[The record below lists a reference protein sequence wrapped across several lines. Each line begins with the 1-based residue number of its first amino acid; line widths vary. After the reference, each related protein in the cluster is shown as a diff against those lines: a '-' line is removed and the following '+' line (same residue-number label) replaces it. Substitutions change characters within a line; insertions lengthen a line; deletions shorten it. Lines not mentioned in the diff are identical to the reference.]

1 MKHIITAVLLSCGLA
16 FAAQAQTSAFTY
28 QGSLNDGANMAHGTY
43 DLTFALFSDSSGASR
58 AGATLTNTAT
68 AVSNGLFAVTLDFG
82 HQFPG
87 ANRWLEIAVRT
98 NGGEAYQILTPRQQ
112 ITATPYAIT
121 AGNLSGTLPAAQVNG
136 VLSSANLG
144 GTYGGEVKFDN
155 GGNSFSGNGG
165 GLTNLNASQLGS
177 GTVPDATL
185 ASNVARRNQVW
196 LLGGNAEADPA
207 NGAFLGTTDTNA
219 LEFKANAQ
227 RALRIEYATNSTFNQ
242 SPNLV
247 GGYSGNVVS
256 NGFVGAVIGGGGN
269 AVLQNRVG
277 HHFAAVVGGIGNTAS
292 GFASTAMGNR
302 NVASGG
308 GSTAMGYFVT
318 SSGLFSTAM
327 GYATTAS
334 GYLSTASGE
343 FTRATSHAA
352 VAMGVGTEASGD
364 TSVAMGD
371 RAKAFHDGAFVWA
384 DPQDADFASTATN
397 QFLILAQGGVGI
409 NTSSPGD
416 AALAV
421 NGRVSILGANVL
433 ELGAGV
439 AGKEFSAGRI
449 GFQTFTADALDIV
462 GAGTTGLNRKIK
474 FWGEGG
480 STFTGPASLGSTL
493 GQKLNL
499 YSTTFGL
506 GIQSGILYSRVALGG
521 GFAWYASGF
530 HNDNT
535 YNSGGGTTLMKLD
548 GSGLTVNG
556 TFVSSSDRN
565 VKENFAPVQPREVL
579 EKVLALPLS
588 RWNYKADPA
597 TRHVGPMAQD
607 FYAAFNLDADD
618 KHIATV
624 DADGVAL
631 AAIQGLN

>member
-16 FAAQAQTSAFTY
+16 LAAQAQTSAFTY
-28 QGSLNDGANMAHGTY
+28 QGSLNDGANMARGTY
-43 DLTFALFSDSSGASR
+43 DLTFALFSDSSGASQV
-58 AGATLTNTAT
+58 GATLTNTAT
-68 AVSNGLFAVTLDFG
+68 AGSNGLFAVTLDFG

-155 GGNSFSGNGG
+155 GGNSLSGNGG

-177 GTVPDATL
+177 GTVPDAAL

-292 GFASTAMGNR
+292 
-302 NVASGG
+302 V
-308 GSTAMGYFVT
+308 
-318 SSGLFSTAM
+318 
-327 GYATTAS
+327 
-334 GYLSTASGE
+334 
-343 FTRATSHAA
+343 
-352 VAMGVGTEASGD
+352 
-364 TSVAMGD
+364 
-371 RAKAFHDGAFVWA
+371 
-384 DPQDADFASTATN
+384 
-397 QFLILAQGGVGI
+397 
-409 NTSSPGD
+409 
-416 AALAV
+416 
-421 NGRVSILGANVL
+421 
-433 ELGAGV
+433 
-439 AGKEFSAGRI
+439 
-449 GFQTFTADALDIV
+449 DI
-462 GAGTTGLNRKIK
+462 
-474 FWGEGG
+474 
-480 STFTGPASLGSTL
+480 S
-493 GQKLNL
+493 
-499 YSTTFGL
+499 
-506 GIQSGILYSRVALGG
+506 
-521 GFAWYASGF
+521 
-530 HNDNT
+530 
-535 YNSGGGTTLMKLD
+535 
-548 GSGLTVNG
+548 
-556 TFVSSSDRN
+556 
-565 VKENFAPVQPREVL
+565 
-579 EKVLALPLS
+579 
-588 RWNYKADPA
+588 
-597 TRHVGPMAQD
+597 
-607 FYAAFNLDADD
+607 
-618 KHIATV
+618 
-624 DADGVAL
+624 
-631 AAIQGLN
+631 